1 MNLKKHW
8 PHIIVVLLF
17 FIFSTYV
24 YYNNNVSYADRLNL
38 EPSYIICIPEGN
50 ITNIF
55 NTIWRCHEY
64 AKKTG
69 RILIID
75 THYEWFNDDINTY
88 IHFHSPY
95 IYAGNPETIYF
106 KIKNLSI
113 YPKGVDIMNLSGTA
127 SEINYSLNSEPDEKI
142 MVYKSQGQMGGFCD
156 FLQFCSFSPVV
167 MDVYNAT
174 FSRLPN
180 RYIGVHIVSDNYDGD
195 ILEFIKKSQKLF
207 ESKAIFISSDNR
219 VMSDIFRN
227 KFGSNI
233 YEFSNSGNVV
243 IRENKD
249 EYRKYVIDSF
259 VDILLLASANEY
271 YYINS
276 RSELSLAIT
285 ELREDN
291 ILLKRL
297 TI

>member
-1 MNLKKHW
+1 MKLKKYF
-8 PHIIVVLLF
+8 PYIVALLV
-17 FIFSTYV
+17 FSIVGYV
-24 YYNNNVSYADRLNL
+24 YYNNVSQEASLNL

-64 AKKTG
+64 AKKTD

-75 THYEWFNDDINTY
+75 TRYGWFNDDINTY
-88 IHFHSPY
+88 IQFHSPY

-113 YPKGVDIMNLSGTA
+113 YPKWVDIMKLSDIT
-127 SEINYSLNSEPDEKI
+127 SEINYSLDSEPGEKI
-142 MVYKSQGQMGGFCD
+142 MVYKSQGQTGGFCD
-156 FLQFCSFSPVV
+156 FLQFCSFSPVII
-167 MDVYNAT
+167 DVYKTT

-180 RYIGVHIVSDNYDGD
+180 RYIGVHIASDNYDGD
-195 ILEFIKKSQKLF
+195 ILEFIKKNQELF

-219 VMSDIFRN
+219 VISDIFRN
-227 KFGSNI
+227 KYGSNI
-233 YEFSNSGNVV
+233 YEFSNSGSVV
-243 IRENKD
+243 IQENKD
-249 EYRKYVIDSF
+249 EYRKYLIDSF

-276 RSELSLAIT
+276 RSEQSLAIT
-285 ELREDN
+285 ELRDDN